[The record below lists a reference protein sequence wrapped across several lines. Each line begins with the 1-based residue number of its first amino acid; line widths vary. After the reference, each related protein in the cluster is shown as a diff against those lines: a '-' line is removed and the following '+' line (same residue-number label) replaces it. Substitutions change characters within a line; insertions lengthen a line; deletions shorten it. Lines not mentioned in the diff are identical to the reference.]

1 MFDSFTKHH
10 FDPPDIGRVNDYAI
24 QITQLY
30 CVSIVIDPC
39 GILNMEGLPSRAW
52 HYGPGPPDPGV
63 AAPVPD
69 IAVTDREIGPKVRR
83 EDADTPSDPLG
94 FERTQHAGTVSG
106 RLPQRPR

>member
-39 GILNMEGLPSRAW
+39 GILNIELAIGWIQRPFFW
-52 HYGPGPPDPGV
+52 PTNEPPAVDKVQHNVCGIRSQY
-63 AAPVPD
+63 PVPL
-69 IAVTDREIGPKVRR
+69 A
-83 EDADTPSDPLG
+83 
-94 FERTQHAGTVSG
+94 
-106 RLPQRPR
+106 